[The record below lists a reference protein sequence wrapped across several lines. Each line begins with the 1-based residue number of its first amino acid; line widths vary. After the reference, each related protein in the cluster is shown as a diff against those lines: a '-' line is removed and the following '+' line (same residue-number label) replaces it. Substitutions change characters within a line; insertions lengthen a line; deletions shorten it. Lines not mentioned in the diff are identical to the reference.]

1 MKLHHLFESKGLK
14 IVTIA
19 SATKANGNI
28 DRAKADRILDPRGYF
43 EKNKHKRTPRS

>member
-1 MKLHHLFESKGLK
+1 MRLNELFEAAKGLK

-19 SATKANGNI
+19 SATKADGNI

-43 EKNKHKRTPRS
+43 EKNKRKLK